1 MNDMASRPRL
11 EIGGIVAPRSV
22 AVFGASDNKD
32 KFGGRV
38 MHYLTRHGFAGRI
51 VPINPNRSEVLGH
64 RAYPAVGQAPGP
76 IDLAILAVP
85 PKALLPAV
93 QECADAGVGCCVI
106 MTTGFAEVGE
116 EGGRERQRQLVSIA
130 RRSGMRIVGPNC
142 MGLISP
148 LANMALT
155 SSLVLE
161 IERMHKGRIGLVSQ
175 SGALMV
181 SIFNRAH
188 DEAIGFSLCVSL
200 GNQCDLEICDF
211 IDYLVAD
218 PNTGAVCVYVE
229 GFVDGQRFLRSAAA
243 CRAAGKPLIMVKTGR
258 TEAGVRAAQSHT
270 ASLAGSYATLEAA
283 CRQHGAILTEDPDAM
298 IRIAD
303 LLLRWPGVAG
313 DGIGVLSSSGGG
325 ASIGVDRGGE
335 AGLRLATLSQATR
348 DRLLEVL
355 LAPQADNPIDLG
367 GRRDGDVAGAAGRC
381 ASIMASDPD
390 VAVMLVIL
398 TTVPFYEATTRELAT
413 AALAS
418 GKPTLFWVT
427 PGSAADGP
435 RRALRE
441 LSCPYF
447 DNLDQA
453 LRVLRGFFAYG
464 RQPKPAVAE
473 RPRDLPV
480 SPDLA
485 GLSAGRLT
493 EPEAKRLLAQYGIPI
508 TREAEVRDC
517 AAAVA
522 AARKIGFPV
531 VLKAVARD
539 LVHKSDI
546 GAVRLRLA
554 DEAAVRKAWDDVTA
568 AVRTS
573 LPGAALDGCVVQ
585 EMVRGEAELI
595 VGTRRDPQFGPLV
608 LVGFGG
614 VLVEV
619 LDDIQLALAPVS
631 KDQALAMLRCLKL
644 WPVLDGARGRPKLDV
659 DAVADILCRL
669 GWLAVDLGAAL
680 GDIEV
685 NPLMVRAGGQGATAA
700 DARGVLTAEASG
712 SKVR

>member
-1 MNDMASRPRL
+1 MNDMTARPRL
-11 EIGGIVAPRSV
+11 DIGGIVSPRSV

-51 VPINPNRSEVLGH
+51 VPINPNRTDVFGH
-64 RAYPAVGQAPGP
+64 QAYPAIGQAPGP
-76 IDLAILAVP
+76 IDVAILAVP
-85 PKALLPAV
+85 PKALLSAV

-116 EGGRERQRQLVSIA
+116 EGGRERQRQLVVIA

-188 DEAIGFSLCVSL
+188 DAGIGFSLCVSL

-258 TEAGVRAAQSHT
+258 TGAGVRSAQSHT
-270 ASLAGSYATLEAA
+270 ASLAGSFATLEAA
-283 CRQHGAILTEDPDAM
+283 CRKHGVILIDDPDAM
-298 IRIAD
+298 VRVAD
-303 LLLRWPGVAG
+303 MLMRWPGVTG
-313 DGIGVLSSSGGG
+313 DGIGLLSSSGGG
-325 ASIGVDRGGE
+325 AGIGVDRAGE
-335 AGLRLATLSQATR
+335 SGLRLATLSQATK

-367 GRRDGDVAGAAGRC
+367 GRRDGEAAGAAGKC
-381 ASIMASDPD
+381 TAIMASDPD
-390 VAVMLVIL
+390 VAVMLVVL
-398 TTVPFYEATTRELAT
+398 TTVPFYEATTRELAA

-418 GKPTLFWVT
+418 GKPTMFWVT

-435 RRALRE
+435 RGALNE
-441 LSCPYF
+441 LNCPHF
-447 DNLDQA
+447 DNLDQV
-453 LRVLRGFFAYG
+453 LRVLDGFFAHARPTVSG
-464 RQPKPAVAE
+464 PAE
-473 RPRDLPV
+473 RSKALPA
-480 SPDLA
+480 SPDVG
-485 GLSAGRLT
+485 GLNPGRLT
-493 EPEAKRLLAQYGIPI
+493 EPEAKRLLAQYGIPV
-508 TREAEVRDC
+508 TREALARDG
-517 AAAVA
+517 AAAAEA
-522 AARKIGFPV
+522 ACEIGFPV

-546 GAVRLRLA
+546 GAVRLRLG
-554 DEAAVRKAWDDVTA
+554 DEPAVRRAWDEVTL
-568 AVRTS
+568 AVKKAM
-573 LPGAALDGCVVQ
+573 PGTALDGCVVQ

-595 VGTRRDPQFGPLV
+595 VGARRDPQFGPLV

-619 LDDIQLALAPVS
+619 LEDVQLALAPVS
-631 KDQALAMLRCLKL
+631 KDEALAMLRRLKL
-644 WPVLDGARGRPKLDV
+644 WPVLDGARGRPKLDI

-669 GWLAVDLGAAL
+669 GWLAADLGTAL

-685 NPLMVRAGGQGATAA
+685 NPLMVRAAGQGATAA
-700 DARGVLTAEASG
+700 DARGTLTDRQA
-712 SKVR
+712 R

>member
-1 MNDMASRPRL
+1 MNDMTARPQL
-11 EIGGIVAPRSV
+11 DIGGIVAPRSV

-38 MHYLTRHGFAGRI
+38 MHYLTRHGFRGRI
-51 VPINPNRSEVLGH
+51 VPINPNRAEVLGH
-64 RAYPAVGQAPGP
+64 RAYPTIGAAGAV
-76 IDLAILAVP
+76 DVAILAVP

-116 EGGRERQRQLVSIA
+116 EGGRERQRQLVAIA
-130 RRSGMRIVGPNC
+130 RRSGMRIIGPNC

-181 SIFNRAH
+181 SIFNKAH
-188 DEAIGFSLCVSL
+188 DAGIGFSLCVSL

-211 IDYLVAD
+211 IDHLAAD
-218 PNTGAVCVYVE
+218 PGTGAICVYVE

-243 CRAAGKPLIMVKTGR
+243 CRAAGKPLTMVKTGR

-270 ASLAGSYATLEAA
+270 ASLAGSYPTLEAA
-283 CRQHGAILTEDPDAM
+283 CRKHGAILTEDPDAM
-298 IRIAD
+298 IRIAE

-313 DGIGVLSSSGGG
+313 DGIGLLSSSGGG
-325 ASIGVDRGGE
+325 ASIGVDRAGE
-335 AGLRLATLSQATR
+335 ADQRLAVLSRATK
-348 DRLLEVL
+348 DRLLDVL

-367 GRRDGDVAGAAGRC
+367 GRRDGDVAGAAGKC
-381 ASIMASDPD
+381 AAIMAGDPD
-390 VAVMLVIL
+390 VAAMLVIL

-413 AALAS
+413 ASLAS
-418 GKPTLFWVT
+418 GKPTVFWVT

-441 LSCPYF
+441 LNCPYF
-447 DNLDQA
+447 DDLDQA
-453 LRVLRGFFAYG
+453 LRVLRGFFEHG
-464 RQPKPAVAE
+464 RKAAAARAV
-473 RPRDLPV
+473 RPRGLPAA
-480 SPDLA
+480 PDLS
-485 GLSAGRLT
+485 GLSEGRLT
-493 EPEAKRLLAQYGIPI
+493 EPEAKRLLAQYGIPV
-508 TREAEVRDC
+508 TREAVVRDGDS
-517 AAAVA
+517 AAE

-546 GAVRLRLA
+546 GAVKLRLA
-554 DEAAVRKAWDDVTA
+554 DEAAVRIAFDEIA
-568 AVRTS
+568 RAVNQAM
-573 LPGAALDGCVVQ
+573 PGAALDGCVVQ

-595 VGTRRDPQFGPLV
+595 IGARRDPQFGPLV

-619 LDDIQLALAPVS
+619 LEDVQIALAPVS
-631 KDQALAMLRCLKL
+631 REEAFAMLRRLKL

-659 DAVADILCRL
+659 EAVADILCRL
-669 GWLAVDLGAAL
+669 GWLAADLGTVL

-685 NPLMVRAGGQGATAA
+685 NPLMVRASGQGGTAA
-700 DARGVLTAEASG
+700 DARGMLKAVANS
-712 SKVR
+712 

>member
-1 MNDMASRPRL
+1 MNEMTSRPRL
-11 EIGGIVAPRSV
+11 DIGGIINPRSV

-38 MHYLTRHGFAGRI
+38 MHYLTRHGFKGRI
-51 VPINPNRSEVLGH
+51 LPINPSRSEVVGH
-64 RAYPAVGQAPGP
+64 PAYPTIGAAPGP
-76 IDLAILAVP
+76 VDVAILAVP

-116 EGGRERQRQLVSIA
+116 EHGRERQRQLVSIA
-130 RRSGMRIVGPNC
+130 RRSGMRVVGPNC

-161 IERMHKGRIGLVSQ
+161 IERMHTGRIGLVSQ

-181 SIFNRAH
+181 SIFNKAH
-188 DEAIGFSLCVSL
+188 DAGIGFSLCVSL

-218 PNTGAVCVYVE
+218 PNTSAICAYVE

-243 CRAAGKPLIMVKTGR
+243 CRAAGKPLILVKTGR

-283 CRQHGAILTEDPDAM
+283 CRKYGVVLTEDPDAM

-303 LLLRWPGVAG
+303 LLLRWPGMAG
-313 DGIGVLSSSGGG
+313 DGIGLLSSSGGG
-325 ASIGVDRGGE
+325 ASIGVDRAIE
-335 AGLRLATLSQATR
+335 SGLRLGTLSQATKG
-348 DRLLEVL
+348 RLLEVL

-367 GRRDGDVAGAAGRC
+367 GRRDGDVAGAAGKC

-390 VAVMLVIL
+390 VAVMLVVL

-418 GKPTLFWVT
+418 GKPVLFWVT
-427 PGSAADGP
+427 PGSAAEGP

-441 LSCPYF
+441 LNCPYF
-447 DNLDQA
+447 DSLDQVI
-453 LRVLRGFFAYG
+453 RILRGFFAARTG
-464 RQPKPAVAE
+464 GKLEAPVRPK
-473 RPRDLPV
+473 DLPAA
-480 SPDLA
+480 PDRSGLA
-485 GLSAGRLT
+485 PGRLT
-493 EPEAKRLLAQYGIPI
+493 EPEAKRLLAQYGVPV
-508 TREAEVRDC
+508 TRETLARD
-517 AAAVA
+517 AAGAA
-522 AARKIGFPV
+522 QAARAIGFPV

-546 GAVRLRLA
+546 GAVRLRLG
-554 DEAAVRKAWDDVTA
+554 DEAAVKQAWEEIHA
-568 AVRTS
+568 AVRS
-573 LPGAALDGCVVQ
+573 AIPGSPLDGCLVQ

-595 VGTRRDPQFGPLV
+595 IGARRDPQFGPLV

-619 LDDIQLALAPVS
+619 LEDVQLALAPIS
-631 KDQALAMLRCLKL
+631 KDEARAMLRRLKL
-644 WPVLDGARGRPKLDV
+644 WPVLDGARGRPKLDT
-659 DAVADILCRL
+659 DTVADCLSRL
-669 GWLAVDLGAAL
+669 SWLAADLGASF

-685 NPLMVRAGGQGATAA
+685 NPLMVRVAGQGAIAA
-700 DARGVLTAEASG
+700 DARGTLVGDKG
-712 SKVR
+712 S

>member
-1 MNDMASRPRL
+1 MNDMTTRPRL
-11 EIGGIVAPRSV
+11 DISGIIAPRSV

-38 MHYLTRHGFAGRI
+38 MHYLTRHGFKGRI
-51 VPINPNRSEVLGH
+51 LPINPSRAEVLGH
-64 RAYPAVGQAPGP
+64 PAYPTIGAAPGP
-76 IDLAILAVP
+76 VDVAILAVP

-116 EGGRERQRQLVSIA
+116 EHGRERQRQLISIA

-161 IERMHKGRIGLVSQ
+161 IERMHTGRIGLVSQ

-181 SIFNRAH
+181 SIFNKAH
-188 DEAIGFSLCVSL
+188 DAGIGFSLCVSL

-211 IDYLVAD
+211 IDYLVKD
-218 PNTGAVCVYVE
+218 PNTGAICVYVE

-243 CRAAGKPLIMVKTGR
+243 CQAGGKPLVMVKTGR

-270 ASLAGSYATLEAA
+270 ASLAGSYAVLEAA
-283 CRQHGAILTEDPDAM
+283 CRKYGAVLTEDPDAM
-298 IRIAD
+298 VRIAD
-303 LLLRWPGVAG
+303 LLLRWPGVKG

-325 ASIGVDRGGE
+325 ASIGVDRAGE
-335 AGLRLATLSQATR
+335 NGLRLASLSPATR
-348 DRLLEVL
+348 EKLLEVL

-367 GRRDGDVAGAAGRC
+367 GRRDGDVAGAAGKC
-381 ASIMASDPD
+381 ASIMAGDPD
-390 VAVMLVIL
+390 VAVMLVVL

-418 GKPTLFWVT
+418 GKPVLFWVT
-427 PGSAADGP
+427 PGSAAEGP

-441 LSCPYF
+441 LNCPYF
-447 DNLDQA
+447 DSLDQVI
-453 LRVLRGFFAYG
+453 RILRGFFGARPTARAVTAPRPAG
-464 RQPKPAVAE
+464 IPAV
-473 RPRDLPV
+473 
-480 SPDLA
+480 PDLK
-485 GLSAGRLT
+485 GLSPGRLT
-493 EPEAKRLLAQYGIPI
+493 EPEAKRLLAQYGVLV
-508 TREAEVRDC
+508 TREVVARDAEE
-517 AAAVA
+517 AAA
-522 AARKIGFPV
+522 AARAIGFPV
-531 VLKAVARD
+531 VLKALARD

-546 GAVRLRLA
+546 GAVKLRLG
-554 DEAAVRKAWDDVTA
+554 DEAAVRKAWDEIA
-568 AVRTS
+568 GAVRSTM
-573 LPGAALDGCVVQ
+573 PGSKLDGCVVQ

-595 VGTRRDPQFGPLV
+595 VGARRDPQFGPVV

-614 VLVEV
+614 LMVEV
-619 LDDIQLALAPVS
+619 LEDVQLALAPVS
-631 KDQALAMLRCLKL
+631 KDEALAMLRRLKL
-644 WPVLDGARGRPKLDV
+644 WPVLHGVRGRPKLDI
-659 DAVADILCRL
+659 DAVADVLCRL
-669 GWLAVDLGAAL
+669 GWLAADLGESF

-685 NPLMVRAGGQGATAA
+685 NPLMVRSAGQGVVTA
-700 DARGVLTAEASG
+700 DARGTLAVPKTG
-712 SKVR
+712 